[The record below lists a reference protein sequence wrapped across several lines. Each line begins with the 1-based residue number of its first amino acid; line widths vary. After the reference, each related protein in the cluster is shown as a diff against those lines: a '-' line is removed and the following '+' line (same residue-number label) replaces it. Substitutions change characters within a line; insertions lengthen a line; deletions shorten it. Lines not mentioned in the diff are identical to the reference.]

1 MCSCLCFL
9 HLLRLSPSCSPS
21 TVCFRFG
28 DDSKYRL
35 LVGLH
40 VGGVNPCRIYLVV
53 LVDSWICLLD
63 FQTQGF
69 KSRDFLFTFT
79 RFFTLYVL
87 DMCFC
92 AYVCI
97 LISLSCEE
105 VEPAQRETY
114 CGKMCQQ
121 FLFNTSLLKG
131 KVCVTKRERW
141 SQQAAF
147 LGQEELFT
155 QWKTMW
161 LWYERKK

>member
-1 MCSCLCFL
+1 MFYSDFPMCNCLCFL
-9 HLLRLSPSCSPS
+9 HLLLRSPSCSPS

-28 DDSKYRL
+28 DDS
-35 LVGLH
+35 
-40 VGGVNPCRIYLVV
+40 NPCRIYLVV
-53 LVDSWICLLD
+53 LVDAWICLLD

-79 RFFTLYVL
+79 RFFTHYVL

-131 KVCVTKRERW
+131 KVCVTKRER
-141 SQQAAF
+141 
-147 LGQEELFT
+147 
-155 QWKTMW
+155 
-161 LWYERKK
+161 